1 MGGFDTP
8 PVFRVRYSDGTE
20 IDLHGEAHLREY
32 ILGRWTER
40 KQEPGFVPIKDNH
53 VSHRH
58 CRLFVGEDG
67 RWHIENLA
75 STHGTYLDE
84 QLILESRPVD
94 VEAEIRLGATTFC
107 ILPPD
112 HDARTQV
119 AVTPETM
126 SEAMTIRNERM
137 VQDAITVVAETPAHR
152 IADDPTLLAE
162 ALTVMRPRVT
172 VQAEQPGGVLDM
184 TVRAEPTLEQTTTVR
199 TVARI
204 RSLERRKRILPFSG
218 KERRS
223 GVDRRSVGGKLVF
236 QQAGSN
242 PLFQGLVQANL
253 LDYKDVRVILGKAQA
268 SGRSA
273 LYVLAGE
280 SAIHFWEEI
289 YVHIA
294 KALSVPLIN
303 SEEDLRLRALETPWM
318 KFGLAL
324 RRRAVLLKGGP
335 QGKILCATVDPL
347 DQELADWLQRQSSQP
362 VEMVLAQGNILL
374 KVIRQLKEGS
384 ARHRNPDEEES
395 AVVLDLSLKDEE
407 AIKENLNDTNIPQV
421 VNYLLHR
428 GQIQR
433 ASDIHIE
440 PGEES
445 FIVRNRV
452 DGYLSEEIALSPE
465 IQGEVA
471 SRIKILAGMDVAER
485 RRPQDGRFSLNV
497 KESGRR
503 FDVRVSSYPTVHG
516 EKFVLRL
523 LDQSAVVNSLEGLE
537 MLSRDLQLLKER
549 ILAPFGMIMISGP
562 TGSGKTTTMYS
573 CLGFIDAATR
583 NILTVEDPVE
593 FRMKGVHQMQVNPK
607 IGVTFASGLRTVL
620 RQDPDVVMVG
630 ECRDQ
635 ETAGMAIQAA
645 LTGHI
650 VLTTIHA
657 NDAMG
662 VIIRLLTMGM
672 EPFMVANAV
681 SLAISQRL
689 VRVICPHCKNYVD
702 GGTVLEKLE
711 QEGISRNRLQ
721 ELDIHLK
728 DEQDYAYGAGCHSCR
743 NTGYKGRRAVF
754 EVLAMDAA
762 IRGMIIKPDFDEQ
775 ELRTYAANCGM
786 TTLLSH
792 GVQLVNDEVT
802 TIDEVVRVLGE
813 KY

>member
-1 MGGFDTP
+1 MMQP
-8 PVFRVRYSDGTE
+8 PPTFRVRYSDGTE
-20 IDLHGEAHLREY
+20 VDFQGSAHASEY

-40 KQEPGFVPIKDNH
+40 KQPPGFIPLKDNH

-58 CRLFVGEDG
+58 CRLFVGGDG
-67 RWHIENLA
+67 RWYVENLA
-75 STHGTYLDE
+75 TTHGTYLDE
-84 QLILESRPVD
+84 QLIFQPKQVD
-94 VEAEIRLGATTFC
+94 EAAEIRLGATTFC
-107 ILPPD
+107 ILPFD
-112 HDARTQV
+112 HDADTLV
-119 AVTPETM
+119 AQD
-126 SEAMTIRNERM
+126 EAMTIRNERT
-137 VQDAITVVAETPAHR
+137 VHGAITVTAADLAKDLSEDVTAVA
-152 IADDPTLLAE
+152 D
-162 ALTVMRPRVT
+162 ALTEMRPQVT
-172 VQAEQPGGVLDM
+172 VKMEQSSGAFEPTARAEHRAEQATVLS
-184 TVRAEPTLEQTTTVR
+184 AEK
-199 TVARI
+199 TVART
-204 RSLERRKRILPFSG
+204 RSLERRKRSLPYSG
-218 KERRS
+218 KDRRS

-236 QQAGSN
+236 QQAGANS
-242 PLFQGLVQANL
+242 LFQGLVQANL
-253 LDYKDVRVILGKAQA
+253 LDYKDVRAIFGKAQA

-280 SAIHFWEEI
+280 SSIHFWREI
-289 YVHIA
+289 YTHIA
-294 KALSVPLIN
+294 MALAVPLIN
-303 SEEDLRLRALETPWM
+303 SEDELRLRTVEVPWL

-324 RRRAVLLKGGP
+324 RLRGILLKGGP
-335 QGKILCATVDPL
+335 AGKTLYATVDPL
-347 DQELADWLQRQSSQP
+347 NQELADWIARQSGQP
-362 VEMVLAQGNILL
+362 VEAVLAQGNLLL

-384 ARHRNPDEEES
+384 TRSRNIDEEEN

-407 AIKENLNDTNIPQV
+407 SIKENLNDTNIPQM

-428 GQIQR
+428 GQSQG

-440 PGEES
+440 PGDDS

-452 DGYLSEEIALSPE
+452 DGYLSEEIVLDPQ
-465 IQGEVA
+465 IHQEVA
-471 SRIKILAGMDVAER
+471 SRIKIISGMDVAER

-497 KESGRR
+497 KESGRH

-549 ILAPFGMIMISGP
+549 ILAPFGMIMVSGP

-573 CLGFIDAATR
+573 CLGFINSNTC

-593 FRMKGVHQMQVNPK
+593 FRMKGIHQMQVNPK
-607 IGVTFASGLRTVL
+607 IGVTFASGLRTIL

-657 NDAMG
+657 NDALG
-662 VIIRLLTMGM
+662 VITRLLTMGM

-689 VRVICPHCKNYVD
+689 VRVICQNCKSYVD
-702 GGTVLEKLE
+702 GWDVLEKLE
-711 QEGISRNRLQ
+711 QEGISRNRLK
-721 ELDIHLK
+721 ELDIQV
-728 DEQDYAYGAGCHSCR
+728 EIGRDYAYGSGCHSCR

-762 IRGMIIKPDFDEQ
+762 IRSMIIKPDYDEK
-775 ELRTYAANCGM
+775 ELRTYAALSGM

-792 GVQLVNDEVT
+792 GLQLVNDEVT
-802 TIDEVVRVLGE
+802 TFDEVVRVLGE